1 MENNY
6 LLDTYVIVQ
15 AINSGLE
22 LPAAR
27 YFISSVTKDEVLSC
41 DSLNSTD
48 KEAIDNIF
56 KNLHILEPNDL
67 VVENA
72 TILQKK
78 YGMSISD
85 SAICATAYIY
95 NLTLITNDSVLRSA
109 SEITIEPFYFV

>member
-6 LLDTYVIVQ
+6 LLDTYVIIQ

-41 DSLNSTD
+41 SSLTTID
-48 KEAIDNIF
+48 KSAIDEIF
-56 KNLHILEPNDL
+56 KNLYIIEPNDL

-78 YGMSISD
+78 YGMGISD

-95 NLTLITNDSVLRSA
+95 NLTLITNDSVLRTA
-109 SEITIEPFYFV
+109 NEITIEPFYFV